1 MQLNTILT
9 IVTLSLAVMT
19 GWAQT
24 KTTVFSE
31 NFGAFG
37 PNQSLL
43 SGGDCSTLEN
53 YFAGVVP
60 MVNLGGAQQMRYQAL
75 QFKGDFT
82 KQDAGSLS
90 MIFNEGAGF
99 PYETNADPVL
109 YGVATLPNWF
119 GGNTS
124 TNLCDYT
131 LTFDIAVGGVG
142 LRAVHIALNGVDTGT
157 DSGYMAIDTSEVT
170 PNTGFHAVTANLGN
184 FPASQ
189 LDPASQQFEVTIT
202 MKGADL
208 AACGPVNDETVTVEN
223 LALSMANQIQ
233 TKANQI
239 QTNATVVATSPNSFL
254 LCGKSKTP
262 IKEGTKIQQGDTVIT
277 GSGPVDSA
285 FVGIAGI
292 NLVELIGLN
301 LIRVE
306 PDSQVTFDDL
316 DTSAT
321 QCDTANPNFTLAK
334 GSLLVSAE
342 TPINVAGIGPY
353 QADITA
359 GSVVMMNTD
368 GNVIVIDGSVSL
380 NYPGNRGPC
389 RTINAGFSIYAN
401 AEGGL
406 TGEWIVPPVI
416 VAAFTAEVEA
426 EATEAEKAGFPPQ

>member
-1 MQLNTILT
+1 MLAIAALSLVVMTDRTQAET
-9 IVTLSLAVMT
+9 IV
-19 GWAQT
+19 
-24 KTTVFSE
+24 FDE
-31 NFGAFG
+31 NFEWFG
-37 PNQSLL
+37 PGSSLL

-60 MVNLGGAQQMRYQAL
+60 GTNLGGTQQMRYQAL

-82 KQDAGSLS
+82 KQNTGSLAAT
-90 MIFNEGAGF
+90 INEGAGF
-99 PYETNADPVL
+99 PYETNASPVS
-109 YGVATLPNWF
+109 YGVATLPNWS
-119 GGNTS
+119 GGNSS
-124 TNLCDYT
+124 TNLCDYS
-131 LTFDIAVGGVG
+131 LSFDISIGGVA

-170 PNTGFHAVTANLGN
+170 PNTGFHAVTASLGN

-189 LDPASQQFEVTIT
+189 LDPASQQFEVTVT
-202 MKGADL
+202 VKGADL
-208 AACGPVNDETVTVEN
+208 ATCGPIKNETVTIEN
-223 LALSMANQIQ
+223 LALVMVGQPDVG
-233 TKANQI
+233 
-239 QTNATVVATSPNSFL
+239 ATVTDTSPNSFL